1 MKTPVLKKQ
10 KPYTLPHGG
19 VLPGW
24 VQAREVKKA
33 VSKAREEPRK
43 LSTSHTVAGE
53 KISCHLLSF
62 KGDIVR
68 AKHVAPTDD
77 MDIDPILLKE
87 GHPSTTLAA
96 GSRSRTTSQV
106 GVDVNTL

>member
-1 MKTPVLKKQ
+1 MLKKQ

-43 LSTSHTVAGE
+43 LSTSHTVTGE
-53 KISCHLLSF
+53 KISRHLPSL
-62 KGDIVR
+62 KGDI
-68 AKHVAPTDD
+68 AHTKHVAPTDD
-77 MDIDPILLKE
+77 MAIDPILLKE
-87 GHPSTTLAA
+87 GPPSTTLA
-96 GSRSRTTSQV
+96 SVSWSRTTSQV